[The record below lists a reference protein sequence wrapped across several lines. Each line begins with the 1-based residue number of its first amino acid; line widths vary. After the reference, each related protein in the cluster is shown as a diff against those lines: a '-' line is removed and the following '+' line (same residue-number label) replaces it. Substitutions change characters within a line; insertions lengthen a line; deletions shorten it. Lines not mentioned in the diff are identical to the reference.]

1 LNYLLATQLEIER
14 REAKS
19 KRLKRREWPTEIDV
33 ERVLTHSTE
42 LQVDCVRVFLGA
54 HLEVLDACVSDTL
67 VKVEHESS
75 DLLIPLGRLVLFFN
89 TKQNSKPR
97 KNQSNTNQQKSQ
109 QHPKGFP
116 GGPPPQY

>member
-1 LNYLLATQLEIER
+1 MNYLLAAQLEIES
-14 REAKS
+14 REAQS

-42 LQVDCVRVFLGA
+42 LQIDCVRVFLGA

-75 DLLIPLGRLVLFFN
+75 DLLIPLRRLVLFFN
-89 TKQNSKPR
+89 NYETKFKTSTKI
-97 KNQSNTNQQKSQ
+97 KNHLINQT
-109 QHPKGFP
+109 
-116 GGPPPQY
+116 